1 MADSNRVLMMG
12 NEAIA
17 RGALEGGAAYCTG
30 YPGNPSSE
38 IIETLF
44 SYATQHDIVVEWSV
58 NEIVALEAGAAAAFA
73 GLRSIVTMKQNGLN
87 VCADFLTTVSL
98 NRLKGGLV
106 VVVCDDPGPLT
117 SSNEQDSRHFARI
130 AQIPLLEPS
139 TASEAKE
146 MTRSLLDLSEK
157 HGIPCLLRSV
167 ARLSHGR
174 GGVHLAQVPEIKNTP
189 AFDLSKPLVGL
200 PFLVTQNH
208 RRLLDEIELI
218 RVENERSS
226 FNSYQGPEKPELLV
240 LATGVGVLQAW
251 EAILTLG
258 LSDRAG
264 VLKLGTT
271 WPFPTDLI
279 AEHLKKVHKVLFVEE
294 IDAFAEDNVKIIYA
308 ENQTN
313 IGSVRFYG
321 KNTGDISGP
330 NGPAVGEM
338 TTDIVID
345 AISRIFDIDKPVAD
359 PIEIS
364 RTQPHLLIPRELAFC
379 SGCPHRAAFFA
390 IKAALALDG
399 RNGFIVGDIG
409 CYGLAAGATGYNQ
422 IKALH
427 CMGSGMGNV
436 SGFDKLK
443 KFGFDQPAVAV
454 VGDSTFFHA
463 GMPALV
469 NAATN
474 ETDAL
479 IIVLD
484 NSVTAMTGFQ
494 INPASPFTGTGNQK
508 APLRIEDISKGL
520 QVPTTVLD
528 PVEDVHTVIDTIC
541 RQIREPGVKVIILRR
556 ICATFSIKA
565 FPTEKPEV
573 ATVDR
578 QKCIGDACGCNRF
591 CNRIVSCPALHFDEA
606 HHAAFV
612 QEEIC
617 TGCNLCVQLCPEG
630 AIALRNQ

>member
-1 MADSNRVLMMG
+1 MG

-17 RGALEGGAAYCTG
+17 RGALEGGVAYCTG

-44 SYATQHDIVVEWSV
+44 SYQSQHDIVVEWSV
-58 NEIVALEAGAAAAFA
+58 NEIVALEAAAAAAFT
-73 GLRSIVTMKQNGLN
+73 GLRAIVTMKQNGLN

-98 NRLKGGLV
+98 NKLEGALL

-117 SSNEQDSRHFARI
+117 SSNEQDSRHFAKI

-139 TASEAKE
+139 TAAEAKE
-146 MTRSLLDLSEK
+146 MTRWLLDLSKK

-174 GGVHLAQVPEIKNTP
+174 GGVHLEPVPENKKDP
-189 AFDLSKPLVGL
+189 RFDLDKPLVGL

-208 RRLLDEIELI
+208 RRLLDEMADI
-218 RVENERSS
+218 RKTNEDSP
-226 FNSYQGPEKPELLV
+226 FNFYQGPENPELLV
-240 LATGVGVLQAW
+240 IATGVGVLQAQ
-251 EAILTLG
+251 EAIATLG
-258 LSDRAG
+258 LKDRVG
-264 VLKLGTT
+264 TLKLGTT
-271 WPFPTDLI
+271 WPPPTDLI
-279 AEHLKKVHKVLFVEE
+279 LQNLKKSRAVLFVEE
-294 IDAFAEDNVKIIYA
+294 VDAFVEDNVKIIYA
-308 ENQTN
+308 ENQPV
-313 IGSVRFYG
+313 IGTVTFYG
-321 KNTGDISGP
+321 KSTGEIKGP

-338 TTDIVID
+338 STDIVID
-345 AISRIFDIDKPVAD
+345 ALSWIFKIDLRSESLVTREPV
-359 PIEIS
+359 
-364 RTQPHLLIPRELAFC
+364 QPELLVPRELAFC

-390 IKAALALDG
+390 IRTALQMDG
-399 RNGFIVGDIG
+399 RNGFVVGDIG
-409 CYGLAAGATGYNQ
+409 CYGLAAGATGFNL

-469 NAATN
+469 NAVAN
-474 ETDAL
+474 KADAL
-479 IIVLD
+479 FIVLD

-494 INPASPFTGTGNQK
+494 INPASPFTGTGDQK
-508 APLRIEDISKGL
+508 SPIRIEDITNGM
-520 QVPTTVLD
+520 QVRTSVFD
-528 PVEDVHTVIDTIC
+528 PVDDVHTVIDTIC

-556 ICATFSIKA
+556 ICATYAIKA
-565 FPTEKPEV
+565 FPPGRPDV
-573 ATVDR
+573 AFVDPG
-578 QKCIGDACGCNRF
+578 KCIGDACGCNRF
-591 CNRIVSCPALHFDEA
+591 CNRVVSCPALHFDEEQ
-606 HHAAFV
+606 HAAYV

-617 TGCNLCVQLCPEG
+617 TGCNLCVQFCPAG
-630 AIALRNQ
+630 AIALKDVHHQET